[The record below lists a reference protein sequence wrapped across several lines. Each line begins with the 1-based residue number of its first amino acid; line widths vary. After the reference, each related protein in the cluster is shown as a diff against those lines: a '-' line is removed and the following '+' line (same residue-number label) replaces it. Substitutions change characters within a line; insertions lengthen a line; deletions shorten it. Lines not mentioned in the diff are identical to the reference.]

1 MDKPSPR
8 AGAPAPPLAEPLKA
22 RRTVAPLTQGS
33 ITLNIIRL
41 SFPIIIS
48 NILQTAYQVVD
59 TFWVGRLSAQAVAAV
74 SFCFPVSFL
83 LIALGGGLP
92 IAGTV
97 LLAQYTGRGDQ
108 ESTNHVAAQ
117 TLMMVFLISLVLA
130 AIGYSLATPT
140 MRLMGAAPDVLPDAV
155 RFFQI
160 AVLGF
165 IFVFA
170 FFAYQ
175 ALMRGRGIVYPPMV
189 IVFVTVLINFALDP
203 LLIFG
208 WGPFPKMGVAGS
220 ALATLCT
227 QALAAA
233 IGLTLMVRGRHGIHL
248 RLRDL
253 PPDFDLMRR
262 IFRIGFPSSIEQST
276 QAMGMTVMTMLVAG
290 FGTIDVAAY
299 GIGVRVMSCALVP
312 AIGLSVA
319 TSALVGQNIGA
330 NQLARAERTNTVSCS
345 LAFISL
351 SFAGVLAYV
360 GAPSIARFFI
370 PSGGDVIEHSA
381 VFIRAIALTFGF
393 IGLQQVLTG
402 SLRGAG
408 DTVAP
413 MVLAMISLW
422 VLRFPLAYVLSAHT
436 ALHVRGIWYAFP
448 VTTVLSAL
456 MAGYWFMWG
465 GWREKRILDDEEF
478 QEMVRAEAAIEEG
491 SSF

>member
-1 MDKPSPR
+1 MS
-8 AGAPAPPLAEPLKA
+8 GARRSPAPF
-22 RRTVAPLTQGS
+22 TQGS
-33 ITLNIIRL
+33 IGLAIVRL
-41 SFPIIIS
+41 SFPIIVA
-48 NILQTAYQVVD
+48 NALQNAYQLVD
-59 TFWVGRLSAQAVAAV
+59 TFWVGRLSAEAVAAV
-74 SFCFPVSFL
+74 SFCFPISFL

-108 ESTNHVAAQ
+108 EATNHVAAQ
-117 TLMMVFLISLVLA
+117 TLLMVFLVSLVLA

-175 ALMRGRGIVYPPMV
+175 ALMRGRGIVYPPLM
-189 IVFVTVLINFALDP
+189 IVLVTVLINFALDP

-276 QAMGMTVMTMLVAG
+276 QALGVTVMTMLVAG
-290 FGTIDVAAY
+290 FGTVSVAAY
-299 GIGVRVMSCALVP
+299 GIGVRVMSCAMVP

-330 NQLARAERTNTVSCS
+330 NQLARAERTNTISCA
-345 LAFISL
+345 LAFVTL
-351 SFAGVLAYV
+351 TVAGVLTFLGGEA
-360 GAPSIARFFI
+360 IARFFI
-370 PSGGDVIEHSA
+370 PEGGAVIGESA
-381 VFIRAIALTFGF
+381 TFLRAIALTFGF

-422 VLRFPLAYVLSAHT
+422 VMRFPLAYVLSAHT
-436 ALHVRGIWYAFP
+436 TLHVRGIWYAFP
-448 VTTVLSAL
+448 VTTVISAA
-456 MAGYWFMWG
+456 MAAYWYVWG
-465 GWREKRILDDEEF
+465 GWRERRLIDEEF
-478 QEMVRAEAAIEEG
+478 QEMVREQAVIEEG